1 MKINENL
8 GDLAHAVELDH
19 EVQMARSD
27 LYKLAKYA
35 IKLHN
40 ILKTADERQGLEGWV
55 QAKITKAS
63 ADISDVF
70 HSIEYE
76 MKFGN
81 NTTDD
86 LGKMKQ
92 GSDAPADVPFES
104 KSHPYKNKL
113 AEELANKIE
122 QGVEERVLPGQK
134 PQDYNPVPNAKPNQA
149 KPSNRRMA
157 KADPNIELMGR
168 GMIDYKGMQFKFAK
182 GKPQSNRTR
191 VVQAPMAAIGARGIG
206 AVPVTLDMS
215 TMSYYYTPDAQR
227 RESVEQDVAE
237 NAQLTPGVRVSG
249 KLIKYQGII
258 FSFAGRG
265 AQAPKGDVIVV
276 PPQAV
281 GQRPKFKGK
290 GVPVVLD
297 ARSKRFFLKPAA
309 PSKPSAIAGK
319 AFGSGPQESVEE
331 KQSPAGGPGCWDG
344 YKIGNPK
351 TKIKDGERV
360 NNCVPK

>member
-1 MKINENL
+1 MKKDVFENL
-8 GDLAHAVELDH
+8 GELASAVELDH
-19 EVQMARSD
+19 EVQLARSE

-40 ILKTADERQGLEGWV
+40 MLKNASEEQGLEGWV
-55 QAKITKAS
+55 SAEITKAS
-63 ADISDVF
+63 EGISKVY
-70 HSIEYE
+70 HSLEYE
-76 MKFGN
+76 MKVGK
-81 NTTDD
+81 DSDED
-86 LGKMKQ
+86 LGGMGPKEPEM
-92 GSDAPADVPFES
+92 PFES
-104 KSHPYKNKL
+104 VNPYKKKL
-113 AEELANKIE
+113 AEELANKVE
-122 QGVEERVLPGQK
+122 QDVEERVLPGQK
-134 PQDYNPVPNAKPNQA
+134 PQNYNPTPHAKPSQA
-149 KPSNRRMA
+149 QPSNRRMA
-157 KADPNIELMGR
+157 KADPMIELLGR

-237 NAQLTPGVRVSG
+237 NAQLTPGVKVSG

-258 FSFAGRG
+258 FSFAGQG

-281 GQRPKFKGK
+281 GQRPKFKGM

-297 ARSKRFFLKPAA
+297 ARNKRFFLKPAG
-309 PSKPSAIAGK
+309 PSNS
-319 AFGSGPQESVEE
+319 
-331 KQSPAGGPGCWDG
+331 
-344 YKIGNPK
+344 
-351 TKIKDGERV
+351 
-360 NNCVPK
+360 